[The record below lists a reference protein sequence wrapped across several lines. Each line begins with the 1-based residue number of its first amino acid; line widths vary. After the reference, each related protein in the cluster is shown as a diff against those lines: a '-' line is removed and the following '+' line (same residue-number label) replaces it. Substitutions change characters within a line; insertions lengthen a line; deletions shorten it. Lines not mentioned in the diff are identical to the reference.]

1 MVRTDHKRRIG
12 RAFGAADRYER
23 MAHVQRIVADRL
35 AGLIAA
41 EVAPPSS
48 VLEIGSGTGFLTRAL
63 MPRLPAASWVITD
76 LAPEM
81 VARCRAAVGQGRYLA
96 MDGEHPCFDGPRFD
110 LICSSLAFQWFDD
123 LPAAIARLCALLRPG
138 GALAFATMAEGSFAE
153 WRAAHGELTPG
164 TPAYPSPDTL
174 AALAPAGARVAIEA
188 EAIPQRFADA
198 REFLAHLREIGAHVP
213 ARARAPLSPGAM
225 RGVMRRFEAAGA
237 TATYR
242 VAYCRITMP

>member
-1 MVRTDHKRRIG
+1 
-12 RAFGAADRYER
+12 
-23 MAHVQRIVADRL
+23 
-35 AGLIAA
+35 
-41 EVAPPSS
+41 
-48 VLEIGSGTGFLTRAL
+48 
-63 MPRLPAASWVITD
+63 VITD

-174 AALAPAGARVAIEA
+174 AAFAPAGARVAIEA

-198 REFLAHLREIGAHVP
+198 REFLAHLREIGARGDAQVRGGRRDGHLPRGLLSDHNAVNHRALNPHPSSVRVERSRDTFRHVP
-213 ARARAPLSPGAM
+213 RLRSG
-225 RGVMRRFEAAGA
+225 RTEF
-237 TATYR
+237 R
-242 VAYCRITMP
+242 VRVLRSLP